1 MPKMPNWRG
10 KSRSMVHF
18 GDNRQRKVSSEEG
31 RNMKRNVVAA
41 LVLAIALTGT
51 HVSAQESFRDLVG
64 NVKVGT
70 VGGTKEVQAPFIV
83 WGGDVATF
91 HANGGLKTKPGTI
104 FEKQGLNLKLVPG
117 DDFIQQV
124 RDYVSGTSPLLR
136 GTFRMIGMASEVI
149 GSDPRTKGVVLFQL
163 TWSAGDHAVA
173 REHIKTIRDLKG
185 AKVCLQ
191 KGGPHEGLLDDLLHD
206 AGLSWKDV
214 TVVWGK
220 DLTGTDKSP
229 ATMFRKDKSID
240 VCFVIS
246 PDMLGL
252 TSGLQSVGSG
262 LEGTVKGARVLASTA
277 ERSRS
282 IADVYVVRKDF
293 FDANREWCEKFAAG
307 YLKACEEVID
317 MKKQYESH
325 GSKPFEALLKMAQ
338 SIYGKAVLPTI
349 EEDAYGLIL
358 DCAYVGHPGNVKFFT
373 DKSNLSG
380 FEVFQKAALDL
391 AQTRG
396 YANVRAGLTPSPID
410 WNSIG
415 FMSYLTKTDVK
426 KQDRFRAEAVIDEI
440 EALNAGGALDDNT
453 IYEFSIN
460 FKANQQEFSAVQY
473 GVEFR
478 KVAELS
484 GKYGN
489 AVIAVRG
496 HSDPTKILLET
507 VQAGMKKG
515 TLKRTGTRGSYT
527 YYLNGEKL
535 DLTATDKLVEAIKS
549 GKFDGAPGSN
559 PRETMQAALNLSRQ
573 RAEAVKDAVMEYAK
587 KQGIE
592 MDQSQIQPVG
602 VGVTEPIIPRPAS
615 MDEAEKNMR
624 VEFRLIRVKA
634 EVMNASDFDF

>member
-1 MPKMPNWRG
+1 
-10 KSRSMVHF
+10 
-18 GDNRQRKVSSEEG
+18 
-31 RNMKRNVVAA
+31 MKRSILITVVLSVA
-41 LVLAIALTGT
+41 LAVTGAR
-51 HVSAQESFRDLVG
+51 AQESFRDLVG
-64 NVKVGT
+64 NVPVGRVGSAAKVQ
-70 VGGTKEVQAPFIV
+70 VPFIV

-91 HANGGLKTKPGTI
+91 HANGGLSTKSGTI
-104 FEKQGLNLKLVPG
+104 FNKQGLSLNLVPG

-124 RDYVSGTSPLLR
+124 RDYMSGKSPLLR

-149 GSDPRTKGVVLFQL
+149 GGDPRTKGVVLFQL

-173 REHIKTIRDLKG
+173 REKIKTIKDLKG

-191 KGGPHEGLLDDLLHD
+191 KGGPHEGLLDDLLKD
-206 AGLSWKDV
+206 SGLSWKDV
-214 TVVWGK
+214 TVVWAK

-293 FDANREWCEKFAAG
+293 FDANRPWCEKFAAG
-307 YLKACEEVID
+307 YLKACEEVVD
-317 MKKQYESH
+317 MKKQYESR
-325 GSKPFEALLKMAQ
+325 GSKSFEQLLKLTQ
-338 SIYGKAVLPTI
+338 SIYGKDVLPTI

-373 DKSNLSG
+373 AANNLSG
-380 FEVFQKAALDL
+380 FEAFQKAALDL

-396 YANVRAGLTPSPID
+396 YAKVRAGLIPSSLN
-410 WNSIG
+410 WSAAVFTG
-415 FMSYLTKTDVK
+415 YLTKTDAT
-426 KQDRFRAEAVIDEI
+426 KQDRFRAEAVMDEI
-440 EALNAGGALDDNT
+440 EALNAGGSLDDNT

-460 FKANQQEFSAVQY
+460 FAPNQQEFSATQY
-473 GVEFR
+473 GVEFQ
-478 KVAELS
+478 KVSELS
-484 GKYGN
+484 AKYGN

-507 VQAGMKKG
+507 VRAGMKKG

-527 YYLNGEKL
+527 YYLKGKKL
-535 DLTATDKLVEAIKS
+535 DLTATDRLAQSIQAGE
-549 GKFDGAPGSN
+549 FDGVAGIS
-559 PRETMQAALNLSRQ
+559 PRETMQAALNLSRK
-573 RAEAVKDAVMEYAK
+573 RAEAVRAAVLAYARQK
-587 KQGIE
+587 GID

-602 VGVTEPIIPRPAS
+602 VGITEPVIAKPSS
-615 MDEAEKNMR
+615 MAEAEQNMR

-634 EVMNASDFDF
+634 EVMNESDFDF